1 MSSRLR
7 SLDSK
12 ISFFAFADIITAVS
26 GVLIFVALLLATDLG
41 LPTDSKAPSTNP
53 DVEQQIQEILAQ
65 QVDVDA
71 QNQRLQELLTT
82 ANTSPD
88 PDKLQADIKR
98 LRAQLA
104 DEQKKQA
111 VLLQQMSQS
120 QAAIAK
126 RDAELGLTS
135 LKAQIEREKDTTK
148 DIAAKEAEVKSE
160 ITALDQHIAGL
171 QSKLLQLRQREGKL
185 WLIPEKGTTT
195 KEPILAIV
203 SKNGISLERFDHPEK
218 TKQIGS
224 ATARTDFEDYVKE
237 LKSAD
242 EYVVFLIRPSG
253 VALFQDLVKTARDR
267 NIEVGFDAI
276 EEDKDIYFTSPPVL
290 DETVPVSST
299 TGYTSGSGGYSNP
312 SGGGGNS
319 FEGTGS
325 SGAGNTGAAGSSNG
339 STGGNLGGK
348 TGGNVGGISG
358 DNNSGSAGGNQNGGA
373 SGNKGGIVGGS
384 VNGAGTGTTP
394 GNGTQTGG
402 AFSSGAGG
410 SGTGG
415 NGLGTGSSGSGAGK
429 GSGNGKGKGSGNSD
443 SATAGKGNRT
453 NGNASVKTNTTTSEV
468 KKEEPK
474 TNNVPATKP
483 PTTVAK
489 SWWQRFL
496 DWLRSFFK

>member
-65 QVDVDA
+65 QVEVDS

-126 RDAELGLTS
+126 RDAELGLTA

-148 DIAAKEAEVKSE
+148 DIAAKEADVKSE

-185 WLIPEKGTTT
+185 WLIPEKGVTI

-224 ATARTDFEDYVKE
+224 AAARTDFEDYVKE

-276 EEDKDIYFTSPPVL
+276 EEDKAIYFTSPPVL
-290 DETVPVSST
+290 DETVPVNST
-299 TGYTSGSGGYSNP
+299 SGYTSGSGGYSNP

-319 FEGTGS
+319 FEGAGS
-325 SGAGNTGAAGSSNG
+325 SGAGISGAAGSSNG

-348 TGGNVGGISG
+348 PGGNAGGISG
-358 DNNSGSAGGNQNGGA
+358 GINSGSAGGNQNGGA

-384 VNGAGTGTTP
+384 VNGAGSGTTP
-394 GNGTQTGG
+394 GGGTQTGG
-402 AFSSGAGG
+402 SFSS
-410 SGTGG
+410 
-415 NGLGTGSSGSGAGK
+415 GTGSSGGGAGK

-443 SATAGKGNRT
+443 SDRAGKGNGT
-453 NGNASVKTNTTTSEV
+453 NGNASVKTNTPTSEV

-474 TNNVPATKP
+474 TNSVPATKP
-483 PTTVAK
+483 PTPVAK